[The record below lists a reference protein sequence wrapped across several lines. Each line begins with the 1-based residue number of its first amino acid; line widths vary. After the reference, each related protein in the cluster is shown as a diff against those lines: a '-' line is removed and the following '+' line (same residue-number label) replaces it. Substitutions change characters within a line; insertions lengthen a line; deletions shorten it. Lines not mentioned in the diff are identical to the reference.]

1 MITCIA
7 IDDEPLALKQ
17 LSSYIKKTPFLH
29 LSGAFVSATEAGDF
43 LKDNP
48 VSIII
53 TDINMPDINGMNF
66 VKSLLDPPL
75 VIFSTAYEEY
85 AVEGFKVDAIDYL
98 LKPYSYNDFLKAVT
112 KARQYIEWRE
122 AAVQNAGNPDDNNN
136 FIFVRADN
144 KSVKVMFDSILYV
157 EAMSEY
163 IRIHFKDGKSIMT
176 FMSVKLMSESLPA
189 NQFMRI
195 HRSYIIALDSLAM
208 VRRGEVELTN
218 GVILP
223 VSASYKDELQKF
235 IDDRSVLRKNIK
247 E

>member
-17 LSSYIKKTPFLH
+17 LSGYIKKTPFLT
-29 LSGAFVSATEAGDF
+29 LSGTFSSATDADNF
-43 LKDNP
+43 LKNNP
-48 VSIII
+48 VNLIV
-53 TDINMPDINGMNF
+53 TDINMPDISGMDF
-66 VKSLLDPPL
+66 VKNMLEPPL

-85 AVEGFKVDAIDYL
+85 AVECFKVDAIDYL
-98 LKPYSYNDFLKAVT
+98 LKPYGYNDFLKAVT

-122 AAVQNAGNPDDNNN
+122 AAVLSENNSSVDDN

-144 KSVKVMFDSILYV
+144 QSVKVMFGSILYV

-163 IRIHFKDGKSIMT
+163 IKIHFKEGKPVMT
-176 FMSVKLMSESLPA
+176 FMSVKLMSDSLPA

-195 HRSYIIALDSLAM
+195 HRSYIVALNSIVM
-208 VRRGEVELTN
+208 VRRGEVELTD
-218 GVILP
+218 GTVLP
-223 VSASYKDELQKF
+223 ISASYKDDLQKF
-235 IDDRSVLRKNIK
+235 IDEKSVSRKNTK

>member
-17 LSSYIKKTPFLH
+17 LSGYIKKTPFLT
-29 LSGAFVSATEAGDF
+29 LSGAFVSAAEASSF
-43 LKDNP
+43 LSNNAVDLI
-48 VSIII
+48 V
-53 TDINMPDINGMNF
+53 TDINMQDVNGLEF
-66 VKSLLDPPL
+66 VKSLQNPPL

-85 AVEGFKVDAIDYL
+85 AVESFKIDAIDYL
-98 LKPYSYNDFLKAVT
+98 LKPYGYNDFLKAAT
-112 KARQYIEWRE
+112 KARQYVEWRE
-122 AAVQNAGNPDDNNN
+122 AAASNSNNSSGKDN

-163 IRIHFKDGKSIMT
+163 IKIHFKEGKPLMT

-195 HRSYIIALDSLAM
+195 HRSYIIALDSIAM

-218 GVILP
+218 GIVLP
-223 VSASYKDELQKF
+223 ISASYKDDLQKF
-235 IDDRSVLRKNIK
+235 IDEKSVSRKNTK

>member
-17 LSSYIKKTPFLH
+17 LSGYIKKTPFLT
-29 LSGAFVSATEAGDF
+29 LFGAFSSATEADNF

-48 VSIII
+48 VSLII
-53 TDINMPDINGMNF
+53 TDINMPDVNGMDF
-66 VKSLLDPPL
+66 VKNMQEPPL

-85 AVEGFKVDAIDYL
+85 AVESFKIDAIDYL
-98 LKPYSYNDFLKAVT
+98 LKPYGYNDFLKAAT

-122 AAVQNAGNPDDNNN
+122 AAAQEGNDSLADDN

-144 KSVKVMFDSILYV
+144 QSVKVMFDSILYV

-163 IRIHFKDGKSIMT
+163 IKIHFKEGKPVMT
-176 FMSVKLMSESLPA
+176 FMSVKLMSDSLPA
-189 NQFMRI
+189 KHFMRI
-195 HRSYIIALDSLAM
+195 HRSYIIALDSIAM
-208 VRRGEVELTN
+208 VRRGEVELTD
-218 GVILP
+218 GTVLP
-223 VSASYKDELQKF
+223 ISASYKDDLQKF
-235 IDDRSVLRKNIK
+235 IDEKSVSRKNTK

>member
-17 LSSYIKKTPFLH
+17 LSGYIKKTPFLT
-29 LSGAFVSATEAGDF
+29 LSGTFSSATEADNF

-48 VSIII
+48 VSLIV
-53 TDINMPDINGMNF
+53 TDINMPDASG
-66 VKSLLDPPL
+66 LDFIKNLQEPPL

-85 AVEGFKVDAIDYL
+85 ALDGFKVDAIDYL
-98 LKPYSYNDFLKAVT
+98 LKPYGYNDFLKAAT

-122 AAVQNAGNPDDNNN
+122 TANQMRNNSSSEDD

-144 KSVKVMFDSILYV
+144 QSVKVMFNSILYV

-163 IRIHFKDGKSIMT
+163 IKIHFKEGKAVMT

-195 HRSYIIALDSLAM
+195 HRSYIIALDSIAS
-208 VRRGEVELTN
+208 VRRGEVKLTD
-218 GVILP
+218 GTVLP
-223 VSASYKDELQKF
+223 ISASYKDDLQKF
-235 IDDRSVLRKNIK
+235 IDDKSVSRKNAK